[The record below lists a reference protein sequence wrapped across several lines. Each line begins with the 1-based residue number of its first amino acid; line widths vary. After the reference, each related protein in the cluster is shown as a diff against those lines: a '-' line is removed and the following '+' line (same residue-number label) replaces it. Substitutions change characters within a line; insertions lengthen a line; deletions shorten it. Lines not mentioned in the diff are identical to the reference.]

1 MESTKKRPG
10 QPSRW
15 IDLEKGQ
22 SRLVHA
28 AFPADVTNGIK
39 RARDAGV
46 PSADVAVAI
55 EKLIAAKTK
64 DMPVTNP
71 LIESA

>member
-1 MESTKKRPG
+1 MNEKKRPG

-15 IDLEKGQ
+15 ADLEKGQ
-22 SRLVHA
+22 ARLVHA

-46 PSADVAVAI
+46 PSEDVVNAVDA
-55 EKLIAAKTK
+55 LIAKLKA
-64 DMPVTNP
+64 
-71 LIESA
+71 E

>member
-15 IDLEKGQ
+15 VDLEKGQ
-22 SRLVHA
+22 AKLVHA

-46 PSADVAVAI
+46 PSADVAGAI
-55 EKLIAAKTK
+55 EKLIAKLK
-64 DMPVTNP
+64 S
-71 LIESA
+71 E